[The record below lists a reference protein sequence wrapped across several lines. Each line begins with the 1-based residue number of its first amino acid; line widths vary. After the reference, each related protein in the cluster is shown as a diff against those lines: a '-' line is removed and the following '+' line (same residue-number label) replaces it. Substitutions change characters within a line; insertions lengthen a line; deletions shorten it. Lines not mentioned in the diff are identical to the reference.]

1 MFTGPLWTLVELRG
15 RSAFMPNPR
24 IPAALVGIFFLTTV
38 LGKVGHGM
46 ENMFPK
52 SSSPKLLVTSGHYTP
67 GTCVCVCVSVTVSD
81 GLNDSGAQ

>member
-1 MFTGPLWTLVELRG
+1 MFIGPLWTLVDLRG

-24 IPAALVGIFFLTTV
+24 IPATLLGIFFLTTV

-52 SSSPKLLVTSGHYTP
+52 SSSPKTAGDLGPLYTWNLW
-67 GTCVCVCVSVTVSD
+67 GGVTVSD
-81 GLNDSGAQ
+81 RWAE